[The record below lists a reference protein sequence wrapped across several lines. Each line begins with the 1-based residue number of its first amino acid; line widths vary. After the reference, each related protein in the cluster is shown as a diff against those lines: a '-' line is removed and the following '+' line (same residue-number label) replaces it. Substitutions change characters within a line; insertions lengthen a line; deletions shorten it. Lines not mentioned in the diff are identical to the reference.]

1 MTPQDLIDLFLTGEL
16 SESERALLD
25 AELEK
30 NPEFLHEIV
39 AQQELEQALR
49 IVLGDGTADQQV
61 TVSVLS
67 VLRGAPIDD
76 FKKTLMAEVQA
87 AEARKEKKEAALR
100 ILPEVESSRES
111 GEERIAPERPAAA
124 RRSRR
129 GWTWGL
135 PVGAAAAAAV
145 LITALLHRQNPPD
158 TEKSR
163 AFLLSA
169 TPDVRIQRGNSSFAA
184 TVDMAL
190 EPGDRVTTGEGG
202 QAKIG
207 FADDPTRI
215 ELRAQAQVHLARGG
229 KAKRLELLKG
239 EIDAAVPPQAGEPLS
254 VATLHADLRV
264 HEAELRLLDAPEFT
278 RLEVRKGAAE
288 FIRRSDN
295 RRIDVAQAQFAVAG
309 KDVEFIARALIPTP
323 AGGASPAAVAV
334 VRRIQGDV
342 FVFIQSPAERL
353 PLKAGQPI
361 LEDQGIVTEG
371 SRSLV
376 VVDYPDTTRLDIGGD
391 TVVRRLVDEKD
402 RTRKHVSL
410 EAGLLSADVMKQ
422 PPGRPMILSTAQAD
436 ARVLGTRF
444 LLAADAGQTRLQ
456 VEEGAVQFTQ
466 SRERESIVVRSG
478 FSAVAAPGRPFE
490 AVPVP
495 GAPKYLEIDPSQG
508 QANGD
513 GDWITDGRAVRQR
526 KISRG
531 PDVSVGMPVSSYLY
545 KVEDKESD
553 KGTVLLE
560 AVAEVNGVTPDPTPG
575 LGAWGFGLAAHFR
588 NQNVVLRS
596 AQGQEGGSVFGF
608 KDASA
613 IPFEHGREGT
623 YRLKLRIE
631 RRPDQSAVLRGKIWQ
646 GDREPDGWMI
656 ESELSIE
663 GPMTQVGFETMRCS
677 CTFTSFRVKVVGARE
692 ESK

>member
-1 MTPQDLIDLFLTGEL
+1 MSPQDLIDLFFTGEL
-16 SESERALLD
+16 TDAERAELD
-25 AELEK
+25 ALIEK
-30 NPEFLHEIV
+30 DPAILHEIV
-39 AQQELEQALR
+39 GQQEMDQALR
-49 IVLGDGTADQQV
+49 VMLGDGTADQQV

-67 VLRGAPIDD
+67 DLRGAPIDD
-76 FKKTLMAEVQA
+76 FKKNLMAEVQA
-87 AEARKEKKEAALR
+87 VDAQKQKEEAAFR
-100 ILPEVESSRES
+100 VLPQVEKAGEKPASRP
-111 GEERIAPERPAAA
+111 IPVVAPRA
-124 RRSRR
+124 RRP
-129 GWTWGL
+129 GWVWGL
-135 PVGAAAAAAV
+135 PIGAAAAAAV
-145 LITALLHRQNPPD
+145 LITALLNRD
-158 TEKSR
+158 SSGEGAKSR

-190 EPGDRVTTGEGG
+190 EPGDRITTGEGG

-239 EIDAAVPPQAGEPLS
+239 EIEAVVPPQQGEPLA

-264 HEAELRLLDAPEFT
+264 HEAEFRLLDATEFS

-288 FIRRSDN
+288 FVRRSDN
-295 RRIDVAQAQFAVAG
+295 RRIEVAQAQFAVAG
-309 KDVEFIARALIPTP
+309 KDVEFIARALVPTP
-323 AGGASPAAVAV
+323 AGGVSPAAVAV
-334 VRRIQGDV
+334 VRRVQGDV
-342 FVFIQSPAERL
+342 FVFTQSPAERI

-371 SRSLV
+371 AKSLV
-376 VVDYPDTTRLDIGGD
+376 VVDYSDTTRLEIGGD
-391 TVVRRLVDEKD
+391 TVVRRLADDKD
-402 RTRKHVSL
+402 RTRKHVAL
-410 EAGLLSADVMKQ
+410 EAGLLSADVTKQ
-422 PPGRPMILSTAQAD
+422 PPGRPMILSTAHAD

-444 LLAADAGQTRLQ
+444 LLAAEAGQTRLQ

-478 FSAVAAPGRPFE
+478 YSAVAGPGRPFE

-495 GAPKYLEIDPSQG
+495 GAPKYLEIDLSAG
-508 QANGD
+508 TSEGD
-513 GDWITDGRAVRQR
+513 GDWSADGRAVRQR

-531 PDVSVGMPVSSYLY
+531 QDTPAGAAVSSFMY

-553 KGTVLLE
+553 QGSVLLE
-560 AVAEVNGVTPDPTPG
+560 AVAEVNGVTPDASPG
-575 LGAWGFGLAAHFR
+575 LGAWGFGLAANFR
-588 NQNVVLRS
+588 SQNVILRS
-596 AQGQEGGSVFGF
+596 TQGQEGGSVFGF
-608 KDASA
+608 KDVSA

-623 YRLKLRIE
+623 YRLKLRVE
-631 RRPDQSAVLRGKIWQ
+631 RRADQTALLRGKIWQ

-656 ESELSIE
+656 ESEFALE
-663 GPMTQVGFETMRCS
+663 GPMTQVGFQTLRCS

-692 ESK
+692 EPK